1 MGSPPAAVKGVS
13 PVVKRPP
20 EVQNTPRSEPFWT
33 SYQPGQSVRRKGEMI
48 IAIDQGTTGSTVC
61 IMDARGHVLAR
72 GSREFPQH
80 FPKPGWVEHNPD
92 EIWTSVLEAL
102 ASALADLGETSTPV
116 SAIGLTNQRET
127 MMVWERESGDLLGN
141 ALVWQDRRTAS
152 RCENLAPRTEEVRQT
167 TGLVIDPYFSASKLS
182 YRLDEGLRDDARA
195 GHLAFGTVDSF
206 LIEKLTGGT
215 QKDGGPKI
223 EVTNASRTLLMD
235 LRTRQWSREMCDM
248 WDIPEAILPSIVPSA
263 GVVGR
268 TRGVP
273 GIPDG
278 IPISGIAGDQHAAL
292 FGQGCIRPGDA
303 KCTYGTG
310 AFVLVNTGAKPLRS
324 EAGLLSTLAWQIG
337 ETPVYALEGA
347 SFIAGAAVQWLR
359 DGLGLIRE
367 AAEIEG
373 LARQVDSSEGVAF
386 VPALAGLGAP
396 YWDPEARGV
405 ICGITRGTTAAH
417 MARATL
423 DAIAFQVDD
432 LLRAMQRDL
441 VRERGTELS
450 RLRVDGGA
458 ARNDLLMQLQADL
471 SQLMVDRPTDI
482 ESTAR
487 GAGMLAAVGA
497 GLVKDAEEAAA
508 QFHLDRSFE
517 PQGTSEESDLNRR
530 RWEQAVA
537 RSRSHLVP
545 ADASTS

>member
-1 MGSPPAAVKGVS
+1 
-13 PVVKRPP
+13 
-20 EVQNTPRSEPFWT
+20 
-33 SYQPGQSVRRKGEMI
+33 
-48 IAIDQGTTGSTVC
+48 
-61 IMDARGHVLAR
+61 
-72 GSREFPQH
+72 
-80 FPKPGWVEHNPD
+80 
-92 EIWTSVLEAL
+92 
-102 ASALADLGETSTPV
+102 
-116 SAIGLTNQRET
+116 
-127 MMVWERESGDLLGN
+127 
-141 ALVWQDRRTAS
+141 
-152 RCENLAPRTEEVRQT
+152 
-167 TGLVIDPYFSASKLS
+167 
-182 YRLDEGLRDDARA
+182 
-195 GHLAFGTVDSF
+195 
-206 LIEKLTGGT
+206 
-215 QKDGGPKI
+215 
-223 EVTNASRTLLMD
+223 
-235 LRTRQWSREMCDM
+235 
-248 WDIPEAILPSIVPSA
+248 
-263 GVVGR
+263 
-268 TRGVP
+268 
-273 GIPDG
+273 
-278 IPISGIAGDQHAAL
+278 
-292 FGQGCIRPGDA
+292 
-303 KCTYGTG
+303 
-310 AFVLVNTGAKPLRS
+310 
-324 EAGLLSTLAWQIG
+324 
-337 ETPVYALEGA
+337 
-347 SFIAGAAVQWLR
+347 
-359 DGLGLIRE
+359 
-367 AAEIEG
+367 